1 MPAKGDD
8 VAEKIESQ
16 VREAITKMVSDIR
29 SSIEDVKEVV
39 NQQLQAAMQS
49 VQADANS
56 LSLRSQLQ
64 QTLRDYGGGAAAP
77 AAPAAPVKSAAA
89 DTGPVKRAIQAV
101 ERGTSQIDVLNALL
115 DQSLNFG
122 ARAALFILKGDTF
135 TGWKGTGFSA
145 HGGNDEAVKRF
156 SAASSSIPELD
167 RMYRQERVV
176 QWNGGSLAS
185 RIGASPPQQGVLI
198 PMVIKDKVAA
208 ALYVDGDSSRLNRG
222 ALELLVFTTGLLID
236 TLSIRKKIP
245 SPTLS
250 SEDSERTVMAEE
262 SLSAAPERTFVAP
275 RPSPASPPPPRPAP
289 AAPPPPPRPA
299 PSRQFEMDS
308 EPAAPPRRS
317 DSFATT
323 AIPAFTVSP
332 QPAPRPAAPPPP
344 PPPPPAATV
353 APDVAEKASTQYIP
367 PAGLKGGARFGQPQ
381 TEDTKKHDEAKRFAR
396 LLVSEIK
403 LYNES
408 KVDQGRRNKD
418 IYERL
423 KEDIDRSRQMYD
435 ERVSEGIR
443 KSSNYFY
450 DELVRILADGDS
462 EALGL

>member
-16 VREAITKMVSDIR
+16 VREAISKMVSDIR

-64 QTLRDYGGGAAAP
+64 QTLRDYGGGSAAAPAP
-77 AAPAAPVKSAAA
+77 AAPAKAGSA

-122 ARAALFILKGDTF
+122 TRAALFILKGDTF

-167 RMYRQERVV
+167 RMFRQERVV

-185 RIGASPPQQGVLI
+185 RLGASSPQQGVLI

-208 ALYVDGDSSRLNRG
+208 ALYVDADSSRLNRG

-250 SEDSERTVMAEE
+250 SEDSERTLMADEVV
-262 SLSAAPERTFVAP
+262 SAPPERAFAAP
-275 RPSPASPPPPRPAP
+275 RPSQVAPPPRPAP
-289 AAPPPPPRPA
+289 AAPAPPPRSA

-308 EPAAPPRRS
+308 EPAAPARRS

-332 QPAPRPAAPPPP
+332 QPAPKPAAPPPP
-344 PPPPPAATV
+344 PPPPPAATIS
-353 APDVAEKASTQYIP
+353 PDVAEKASTQYIP
-367 PAGLKGGARFGQPQ
+367 PAGLKGGSRFGQPQ
-381 TEDTKKHDEAKRFAR
+381 TEDSKKHDEARRFAR

-435 ERVSEGIR
+435 ERVSDGIR